1 MPEPP
6 TEGTARYRCS
16 HQCRGGDAQPKRECA
31 CPHDRDPLLAEHGPL
46 TVWLE
51 EFRIQPVEDG
61 AVKPD
66 RQELPGPRRWKD
78 RRQRPLTR
86 LRRLHKARARPTLDP
101 VNWSTRTRV
110 VHWWVQTSK
119 VTGRRLVAVQ
129 CGVAAPRR
137 SSTPSSRGSAGRLL
151 TRREWCFSSTA
162 IPAINYSAVG
172 VDRPQAKERYD
183 RGGRGGCGP
192 AAIA

>member
-1 MPEPP
+1 MCLHNASRCRLREPGHRRRTRQFRSARRTCP
-6 TEGTARYRCS
+6 NHQTEGTARYRCS

-110 VHWWVQTSK
+110 VRWWVQTASSDPDLAK
-119 VTGRRLVAVQ
+119 HSTQSHPHRHAAVQ
-129 CGVAAPRR
+129 LRVPTRDHPAPAR
-137 SSTPSSRGSAGRLL
+137 SQRN
-151 TRREWCFSSTA
+151 C
-162 IPAINYSAVG
+162 
-172 VDRPQAKERYD
+172 
-183 RGGRGGCGP
+183 
-192 AAIA
+192 